1 MIAVLNIDGR
11 QLKVEENQELYI
23 SRISGKKGDKLTF
36 NTVSLIKNDKSVSI
50 GNPLVD
56 NAEIGVSIIEQTKD
70 DKVIVFKKNRR
81 KGYKVKNGHRQM
93 LTKIKIDSISIGGT
107 AKKTTAKKTTA
118 KKTTA
123 KKTTAKKT
131 TAKKTTAKK

>member
-107 AKKTTAKKTTA
+107 VKKTTAKKTTA

-131 TAKKTTAKK
+131 TAKK

>member
-93 LTKIKIDSISIGGT
+93 LTKIKIDSISIPGST
-107 AKKTTAKKTTA
+107 NKKTTAKKTTA

-123 KKTTAKKT
+123 KKTTAKK
-131 TAKKTTAKK
+131 

>member
-131 TAKKTTAKK
+131 TAKK

>member
-123 KKTTAKKT
+123 KKTTAK
-131 TAKKTTAKK
+131 

>member
-36 NTVSLIKNDKSVSI
+36 NTVSLIKNDKSISI

-107 AKKTTAKKTTA
+107 VKKTTAKKTTA

-131 TAKKTTAKK
+131 TAKK

>member
-11 QLKVEENQELYI
+11 QLKVEENQELYV

>member
-1 MIAVLNIDGR
+1 MIAVINIDGR

-93 LTKIKIDSISIGGT
+93 LTKIKIDSISIPGST
-107 AKKTTAKKTTA
+107 NKKTTAKKTTA

-123 KKTTAKKT
+123 KKTTAKK
-131 TAKKTTAKK
+131 